1 MEEERKENGN
11 NGQDR
16 DKVHVLLF
24 LMYGVFA
31 LLAMVV
37 VVRILYIQLIYKPE
51 SVYVERFTTGDR
63 KVVIEPERGAI
74 LSYDGKTL
82 AASTPKYQIAMDC
95 TVRKEEFAKLKDR
108 EDREKKEAEWM
119 GKARELAKG
128 LSGIYGDKTASEYYS
143 MIAGCRREGKRYI
156 RIGGLIDHDVMQQVK
171 ALPLFN
177 EGQYKGGLII
187 EKVNKRIYP
196 YGSLAR
202 RVLGHLDDDNPNNDD
217 VGIEGKYDYALHG
230 KEGIEWL
237 RETDNDEYIR
247 DYDSTMVQVENGK
260 DVRTTLDI
268 ELQDIAEKAL
278 KKGIEG
284 QENIEGG
291 CVVVMDV
298 KTGAIRAMV
307 NLTVE
312 ADGKARERY
321 NYAIGRA
328 DAPGSVFKT
337 ATLMTLLEDRKVT
350 LETQVPTFK
359 GKMTYH
365 GVRLPD
371 DPYLRDWKSDRISVR
386 EGLEISSNQVFR
398 YLACT
403 NYDTNPERFINKYY
417 EYGLG
422 ETFDFDLI
430 GLASPEIPM
439 PGAYNWSGTTLPTI
453 SYGYSI
459 RETPLHI
466 AMFYNAIANKGR
478 LMKPYLVEAIEKDG
492 KPEKRIKPVIL
503 NGSICSRR
511 TADTLA
517 SALRSVVTDG
527 TGKRLAT
534 AKCEVA
540 GKTGTARILVNFT
553 RNGKQMSAYQDDEG
567 RKRHQGTFVGFFP
580 ADDPEYTAIVAV
592 YSKLSRANFYGGTI
606 PANVLKEIVN
616 SIYCLSPGW
625 GGEVECSGKVHE
637 MTASRIE
644 TGADNLEQVPDI
656 RGLGLKDAVYSLE
669 NCGYRFEYQGS
680 GHVASQSPKAG
691 TKAVEG
697 TVVKFTLQ

>member
-1 MEEERKENGN
+1 MEERKDNTDKP
-11 NGQDR
+11 QTRDR
-16 DKVHVLLF
+16 VHVLLF
-24 LMYGVFA
+24 MMYCIFV
-31 LLAMVV
+31 LLAIVV
-37 VVRILYIQLIYKPE
+37 VGRILYIQLIYKPE
-51 SVYVERFTTGDR
+51 NVYVERFTTGDR

-74 LSYDGKTL
+74 LSHDGKIL

-95 TVRKEEFAKLKDR
+95 TVRKQEFAKMTDR
-108 EDREKKEAEWM
+108 KEGEEKEAEWHK
-119 GKARELAKG
+119 KARELAKG
-128 LSGIYGDKTASEYYS
+128 LAAIYGDKTASQYYS
-143 MIAGCRREGKRYI
+143 MIAKYRREDRRYI
-156 RIGGLIDHDVMQQVK
+156 RIGGLIDHDTMQK
-171 ALPLFN
+171 IKELPLFN
-177 EGQYKGGLII
+177 EGSYKGGLII
-187 EKVNKRIYP
+187 EKQDKRIYP

-202 RVLGHLDDDNPNNDD
+202 RVLGHLDDNNPNNDD
-217 VGIEGKYDYALHG
+217 VGIEGKYDYVLHG

-237 RETDNDEYIR
+237 RETDNNEYIR

-278 KKGIEG
+278 KKGIEC

-307 NLTVE
+307 NLTLE

-337 ATLMTLLEDRKVT
+337 ATLMTLLEDRKVSLDT
-350 LETQVPTFK
+350 EVPTFK
-359 GKMTYH
+359 GKMSYH
-365 GVRLPD
+365 GVKLPD
-371 DPYLRDWKSDRISVR
+371 DPYLRDWKSDMISVR

-403 NYDTNPERFINKYY
+403 NYDTDPERFINKYY

-422 ETFDFDLI
+422 GTFDFDLI

-466 AMFYNAIANKGR
+466 AMFYNAIANKGK

-492 KPEKRIKPVIL
+492 KAEKKIKPVIL
-503 NGSICSRR
+503 NGSICSHR
-511 TADTLA
+511 TADSLA

-527 TGKRLAT
+527 TGKRLKS

-553 RNGKQMSAYQDDEG
+553 RNGKAVSAYQDDEG

-580 ADDPEYTAIVAV
+580 ADEPEYTAIVVV

-616 SIYCLSPGW
+616 SIYCLTPGW
-625 GGEVECSGKVHE
+625 NGELECSGKVPG
-637 MTASRIE
+637 MTAYNIE
-644 TGADNLEQVPDI
+644 TGADHLDQIPDI
-656 RGLGLKDAVYSLE
+656 KGLGLKDAIYSLE
-669 NCGYRFEYQGS
+669 NCGYRFEYEGC
-680 GHVASQSPKAG
+680 GHVTGQSPKAG
-691 TKAVEG
+691 TKAPEG
-697 TVVKFTLQ
+697 TVVKFTLR

>member
-16 DKVHVLLF
+16 DRVHVLLF

-31 LLAMVV
+31 LLAVVV

-278 KKGIEG
+278 K
-284 QENIEGG
+284 
-291 CVVVMDV
+291 
-298 KTGAIRAMV
+298 
-307 NLTVE
+307 
-312 ADGKARERY
+312 
-321 NYAIGRA
+321 
-328 DAPGSVFKT
+328 
-337 ATLMTLLEDRKVT
+337 
-350 LETQVPTFK
+350 
-359 GKMTYH
+359 
-365 GVRLPD
+365 
-371 DPYLRDWKSDRISVR
+371 
-386 EGLEISSNQVFR
+386 
-398 YLACT
+398 
-403 NYDTNPERFINKYY
+403 
-417 EYGLG
+417 
-422 ETFDFDLI
+422 
-430 GLASPEIPM
+430 
-439 PGAYNWSGTTLPTI
+439 
-453 SYGYSI
+453 
-459 RETPLHI
+459 
-466 AMFYNAIANKGR
+466 
-478 LMKPYLVEAIEKDG
+478 
-492 KPEKRIKPVIL
+492 
-503 NGSICSRR
+503 
-511 TADTLA
+511 
-517 SALRSVVTDG
+517 
-527 TGKRLAT
+527 
-534 AKCEVA
+534 
-540 GKTGTARILVNFT
+540 
-553 RNGKQMSAYQDDEG
+553 
-567 RKRHQGTFVGFFP
+567 
-580 ADDPEYTAIVAV
+580 
-592 YSKLSRANFYGGTI
+592 
-606 PANVLKEIVN
+606 
-616 SIYCLSPGW
+616 
-625 GGEVECSGKVHE
+625 
-637 MTASRIE
+637 
-644 TGADNLEQVPDI
+644 
-656 RGLGLKDAVYSLE
+656 
-669 NCGYRFEYQGS
+669 
-680 GHVASQSPKAG
+680 
-691 TKAVEG
+691 
-697 TVVKFTLQ
+697 